1 MEPEV
6 QVVVPQAVATTLAT
20 LGCSDGER
28 YLPFHEFKLLQH
40 SEVLRS
46 ALHREASTLRDLVE
60 LGAPGGDG
68 TEEARVDLGVP
79 EFHPQEEARF
89 FVKISLNLKHF
100 PEEVLAQRKLGKE
113 ANEICG
119 HAAEDAIG
127 DELFPRTIARKEKA
141 RPAKAEGAES
151 ELPCTSAEKGL
162 SVPGQLRELRRYC
175 SQHGYEI
182 VKEFHDDG
190 FSGTTDKR
198 PGFQEMIAYA
208 EEHPDEIDAVLVWSF
223 SRFARN
229 RVHAVVYKARLHR
242 LGIKVI
248 SISEPLPDGPE
259 ADLLEAVVEAMD
271 AHRSIRL
278 ARDVMRG
285 IREAILQG
293 FYPLSTVPIGYRRE
307 EVKVGGVRRFKLV
320 PDEATAPLVRRIFE
334 AYVKE
339 GKGAKEIAQE
349 LNAQKLLTPR
359 GRRWN
364 RSAILRIISNPI
376 YIGTL
381 VVKFDSEN
389 ARFLPAEQREIVAE
403 NFCTPLIP
411 VEIFEL
417 AQRYREERARA
428 HPQHL
433 ASDYLLSGLAYCA
446 KCGAKL
452 IGVPAKS
459 GRYHYYAC
467 ASYWNQGKNVCDGG
481 LINQALLDKV
491 VLDRVCEVL
500 LYEENIRKLAEATNR
515 ALRTERARLEEEHEL
530 LSYQLRQCKQRLDRL
545 LDLAEEG
552 PQVPQALWQRIE
564 ERQQEVTELKARIAG
579 LETRIDSLSS
589 EEIELKEVV
598 RFVSFLGHHLKDC
611 PVRKQRAILR
621 SFIKRIEVDKDRIR
635 IEYTIP
641 KPAGRSLDLEELDP
655 VPILGAPGTPG
666 RI

>member
-1 MEPEV
+1 MARREK
-6 QVVVPQAVATTLAT
+6 
-20 LGCSDGER
+20 S
-28 YLPFHEFKLLQH
+28 
-40 SEVLRS
+40 LR
-46 ALHREASTLRDLVE
+46 ALIYARASSHR
-60 LGAPGGDG
+60 
-68 TEEARVDLGVP
+68 
-79 EFHPQEEARF
+79 Q
-89 FVKISLNLKHF
+89 
-100 PEEVLAQRKLGKE
+100 
-113 ANEICG
+113 
-119 HAAEDAIG
+119 
-127 DELFPRTIARKEKA
+127 
-141 RPAKAEGAES
+141 
-151 ELPCTSAEKGL
+151 AEKGL

-198 PGFQEMIAYA
+198 PGFQEMVAYA

-433 ASDYLLSGLAYCA
+433 ASAD
-446 KCGAKL
+446 
-452 IGVPAKS
+452 GVE
-459 GRYHYYAC
+459 GRHLVGVAPWLEE
-467 ASYWNQGKNVCDGG
+467 A
-481 LINQALLDKV
+481 
-491 VLDRVCEVL
+491 VLDRGGGGRGLRGREVGYL
-500 LYEENIRKLAEATNR
+500 QHPLHGQPPRDQHVLE
-515 ALRTERARLEEEHEL
+515 LRRFLRPQRCAR
-530 LSYQLRQCKQRLDRL
+530 QK
-545 LDLAEEG
+545 G
-552 PQVPQALWQRIE
+552 G
-564 ERQQEVTELKARIAG
+564 ERQE
-579 LETRIDSLSS
+579 
-589 EEIELKEVV
+589 KERPDHV
-598 RFVSFLGHHLKDC
+598 LT
-611 PVRKQRAILR
+611 PV
-621 SFIKRIEVDKDRIR
+621 
-635 IEYTIP
+635 
-641 KPAGRSLDLEELDP
+641 
-655 VPILGAPGTPG
+655 
-666 RI
+666 